1 MRGFRR
7 FSDYFNVSPP
17 LCEIHKRKDHFL
29 RERCEKEESQ
39 SEEDGSAQSERKEGE
54 GRREGRKEKE
64 GGSAGEGDEER

>member
-29 RERCEKEESQ
+29 GERCEKEESQ
-39 SEEDGSAQSERKEGE
+39 SEEDGSAQSERKEG
-54 GRREGRKEKE
+54 RKEKE